1 MKSATLNVL
10 NSVEAV
16 RKMLEAFLNL
26 ISVRAGAFEVLKKLK
41 GRLLNIFSQNPTSI
55 NFETF
60 TYKRVGK
67 RMRP

>member
-1 MKSATLNVL
+1 LKGGPL
-10 NSVEAV
+10 NS
-16 RKMLEAFLNL
+16 
-26 ISVRAGAFEVLKKLK
+26 
-41 GRLLNIFSQNPTSI
+41 FSQNPTSI